1 MLAPVGNVFVGVW
14 INVLLGQTKVHN
26 EHHLV
31 LLHAGPTIQVQITN
45 FLRPL
50 FMNNFRQSS
59 TYNKKNRP
67 ADEEVLRLDVSGR
80 EEHNGY
86 QSIFL
91 GLECSYTSTEYRT
104 KKMPFIDKVNIQLD
118 CGYVAAG

>member
-1 MLAPVGNVFVGVW
+1 MKSINDKNVAPVGNVFVGVW

-67 ADEEVLRLDVSGR
+67 ADEEVLRLDVSGGK
-80 EEHNGY
+80 NTLIIKAF
-86 QSIFL
+86 SW
-91 GLECSYTSTEYRT
+91 
-104 KKMPFIDKVNIQLD
+104 V
-118 CGYVAAG
+118 